1 MEVLMIETIA
11 VIPRIPAPT
20 EAEIEEMLLEE
31 ARFVES
37 DAQKDIAIKLLA
49 SGYTIRAA
57 ARRLSLRTS
66 TIMLWAHGAEAE
78 KALESGREY
87 RKRVIGQ
94 RLESAAE
101 VAVDALIDVAADDDV
116 NPRDR
121 VKASEA
127 ILDRCGLVQVER
139 TGAVAAVSVDIDFD
153 ERLARI
159 VAAGRG

>member
-1 MEVLMIETIA
+1 
-11 VIPRIPAPT
+11 
-20 EAEIEEMLLEE
+20 MLLEE

-37 DAQKDIAIKLLA
+37 DAQKEIALKLLA

-66 TIMLWAHGAEAE
+66 TIMLWAQSDEAE
-78 KALESGREY
+78 KALEAGREY
-87 RKRVIGQ
+87 RRRVIGQ
-94 RLESAAE
+94 RLEAAAE
-101 VAVDALIDVAADDDV
+101 VAVDALVDVAADDEV

-139 TGAVAAVSVDIDFD
+139 SESAAAAVSVDIDFD

-159 VAAGRG
+159 VAAGKG

>member
-1 MEVLMIETIA
+1 MIETIA
-11 VIPRIPAPT
+11 TVPRIPAPT
-20 EAEIEEMLLEE
+20 EAEIEQLLLEE

-37 DAQKDIAIKLLA
+37 DAQKDVARKLLA
-49 SGYTIRAA
+49 AGYTIRAA

-66 TIMLWAHGAEAE
+66 TIMLWAQSDEAE
-78 KALESGREY
+78 KALEAGREY

-94 RLESAAE
+94 RLEAAAE
-101 VAVDALIDVAADDDV
+101 VAVDALVDVAADDEV

-127 ILDRCGLVQVER
+127 ILDRCGLVLVER
-139 TGAVAAVSVDIDFD
+139 TSAAAAVSVDIDFD

-159 VAAGRG
+159 VAAGKS

>member
-1 MEVLMIETIA
+1 MIETIA

-20 EAEIEEMLLEE
+20 ETEIDEMLLEE

-37 DAQKDIAIKLLA
+37 DAQKDAALKLIA

-66 TIMLWAHGAEAE
+66 TIMLWAQGAEAE
-78 KALESGREY
+78 KALEAGREY

-94 RLESAAE
+94 RLEAAAE
-101 VAVDALIDVAADDDV
+101 VAVDALVDVAADDEV
-116 NPRDR
+116 SPRDR

-139 TGAVAAVSVDIDFD
+139 TGAAAAVSVDIDFD

-159 VAAGRG
+159 VAGGRS

>member
-1 MEVLMIETIA
+1 MIETIT

-20 EAEIEEMLLEE
+20 EVEVQEMLLEE

-37 DAQKDIAIKLLA
+37 DAQKEVALKYLA
-49 SGYTIRAA
+49 SGYTIRAT
-57 ARRLSLRTS
+57 ARRLGLRTS
-66 TIMLWAHGAEAE
+66 TIMLWAQSDEAE
-78 KALESGREY
+78 KALERGRAY

-94 RLESAAE
+94 RLEAAAE
-101 VAVDALIDVAADDDV
+101 VAVDALVDVAADDDV

-139 TGAVAAVSVDIDFD
+139 SGPAAAVSVDIDFD